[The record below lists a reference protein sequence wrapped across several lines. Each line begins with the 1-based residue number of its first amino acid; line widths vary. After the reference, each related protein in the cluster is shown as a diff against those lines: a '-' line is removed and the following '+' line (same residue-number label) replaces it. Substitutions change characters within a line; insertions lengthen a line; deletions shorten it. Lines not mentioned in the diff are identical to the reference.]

1 MNANWYAD
9 VPVVTRTYMTMAFMT
24 TLACS
29 LEIITPLSLYLNTNL
44 IYSKYQVWRLLT
56 NFLFFG
62 NFGIDFLFHLFFL
75 YRYARSLEEGSFRR
89 RTSDFFFMLL
99 FGALFLIGVTVALAP
114 PIHFL
119 GSSLTF
125 MLVYVWS
132 KRNRDVQMRFLQMF
146 NFTAPYLP
154 WVLLAFSVL
163 LHNNAVVDLMGIG
176 AGHLYFFLEDV
187 YPQLEGGRRV
197 LITPGFIKAMFG
209 EAGQLEADAAA
220 AAALAMGAGAGAAG
234 GAAAEA
240 AEGAGGGEAGEAG
253 EAGGGAGAAGAAAED
268 GPEDWT
274 AREPGDADGHPH
286 ED

>member
-1 MNANWYAD
+1 M
-9 VPVVTRTYMTMAFMT
+9 
-24 TLACS
+24 
-29 LEIITPLSLYLNTNL
+29 
-44 IYSKYQVWRLLT
+44 T

-75 YRYARSLEEGSFRR
+75 YRYARPLEEGSFRR

-240 AEGAGGGEAGEAG
+240 AEGAEAG

-268 GPEDWT
+268 DGPEDWT
-274 AREPGDADGHPH
+274 EREPGDADGHPH